1 MLIEKLGQRL
11 SCRDA
16 SRLISQSQDRSLPWF
31 QRLTLRMHLRLCAL
45 CARFDAQIRFLRVA
59 MQRYRE

>member
-16 SRLISQSQDRSLPWF
+16 SRLISQGQDRSLPWF
-31 QRLTLRMHLRLCAL
+31 QALTLRMHLRLCAL
-45 CARFDAQIRFLRVA
+45 CARFDVQLRFLREA